1 MTAGHLL
8 FTAATT
14 GYMFGIFLE
23 ERDLTALFGDQYRE
37 YRRRVAMILPLP
49 KRKGL
54 K

>member
-1 MTAGHLL
+1 MLGT
-8 FTAATT
+8 
-14 GYMFGIFLE
+14 FLE

-37 YRRRVAMILPLP
+37 YRRRVAMIFPSP